1 MESRQVNFIT
11 RGWPNGY
18 TNIFIEQLK
27 IYLQQPAQKFLF
39 IASDFANH
47 AKAQYYLQQCLQ
59 QFGAHDITFQQ
70 IDILDYMI
78 TPDKAVKLIEEADII
93 CISRR
98 PYAQTNFSI
107 HEYGLAP
114 ALRGQQGITI
124 GNSAGSINMAKRVV
138 LAKDMSDD
146 IPELSIYEG
155 IGLTNINIEPHLGDA
170 SFEHMEEIRQAARYV
185 PMYGLY
191 DESFILEV
199 NGDKRFFGP
208 YQLFQ

>member
-1 MESRQVNFIT
+1 
-11 RGWPNGY
+11 
-18 TNIFIEQLK
+18 
-27 IYLQQPAQKFLF
+27 
-39 IASDFANH
+39 
-47 AKAQYYLQQCLQ
+47 
-59 QFGAHDITFQQ
+59 
-70 IDILDYMI
+70 
-78 TPDKAVKLIEEADII
+78 
-93 CISRR
+93 
-98 PYAQTNFSI
+98 
-107 HEYGLAP
+107 
-114 ALRGQQGITI
+114 
-124 GNSAGSINMAKRVV
+124 MAKRVV

-185 PMYGLY
+185 PIYGLY